1 VLAAILRLGQNQ
13 KIKYKRILKFFFA
26 LILSWINF
34 LNFYFHDKLGPCHAI
49 GTNGLVAD
57 LPNLE
62 IYFSIFSFTENLYIF
77 KFGEAHSEAVDT
89 DRLAAGPPKLIKNY
103 KKRKKK
109 Q

>member
-1 VLAAILRLGQNQ
+1 V
-13 KIKYKRILKFFFA
+13 
-26 LILSWINF
+26 
-34 LNFYFHDKLGPCHAI
+34 
-49 GTNGLVAD
+49 D

-77 KFGEAHSEAVDT
+77 KFGEAHSEADDT
-89 DRLAAGPPKLIKNY
+89 NRLAARPPKLKKNF